1 MQRCATQLPLSLS
14 RLHEPTGSMCEVSE
28 RMYTTYRKTCRKEVP
43 PAPMVFIKIFTG
55 TLIHSLIKMIEK
67 SLSRNKIWVRGGG

>member
-28 RMYTTYRKTCRKEVP
+28 RMYTTYRKNLQERSASGANGVHQNFHWHAHT
-43 PAPMVFIKIFTG
+43 FT
-55 TLIHSLIKMIEK
+55 HQDD
-67 SLSRNKIWVRGGG
+67 